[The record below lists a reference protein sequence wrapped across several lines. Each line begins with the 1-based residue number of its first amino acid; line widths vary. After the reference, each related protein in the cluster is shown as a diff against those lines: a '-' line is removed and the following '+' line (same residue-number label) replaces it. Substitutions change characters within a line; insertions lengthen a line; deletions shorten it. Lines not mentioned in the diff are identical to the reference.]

1 MSYKTINFKISGMH
15 CTSCAVNIDLDLE
28 ELNGVKSAKTN
39 YAKSITEIEYD
50 PEVLSPDVLISTITK
65 SGYSVE

>member
-1 MSYKTINFKISGMH
+1 MH

-50 PEVLSPDVLISTITK
+50 PEVLSSDVLISTITK
-65 SGYSVE
+65 SGYSVK